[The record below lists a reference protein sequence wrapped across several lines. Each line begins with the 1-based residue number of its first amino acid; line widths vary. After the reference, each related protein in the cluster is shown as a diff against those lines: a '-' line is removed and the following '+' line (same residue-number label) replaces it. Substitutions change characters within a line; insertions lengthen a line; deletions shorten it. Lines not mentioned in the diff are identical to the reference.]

1 MMVEGIV
8 DLRDAVCIVAD
19 ILDVLLV
26 LIEYGFVDGR
36 HMYRPLGGI

>member
-19 ILDVLLV
+19 VLDMLLV
-26 LIEYGFVDGR
+26 LIEHGFVDGGN
-36 HMYRPLGGI
+36 MYRPIGGI